1 MKTAGRVAAAALC
14 KTAGRNDKEAAK
26 IAVIYFR

>member
-1 MKTAGRVAAAALC
+1 MKTAGGVAGVVLG